1 MERGLVS
8 ILYISS
14 APERTL
20 YVENQYFPPLFLTST
35 VFFSKIV
42 PLCLLHFYRQM
53 TMIRRVEN
61 KTPLLLAIGEIWWAN
76 ALMYYFSHIHTY

>member
-20 YVENQYFPPLFLTST
+20 YVENQYSPPLPLSDLNSFLLKNCPVVS
-35 VFFSKIV
+35 SA
-42 PLCLLHFYRQM
+42 FYRQM
-53 TMIRRVEN
+53 TKVCEQKEIQIRRVEN
-61 KTPLLLAIGEIWWAN
+61 KTRLLLAN
-76 ALMYYFSHIHTY
+76 NV